1 MGFRQSPSVT
11 TRNGWLW
18 LEPGAVFSIGA
29 AWGSLEPEALEE
41 STPNLM
47 CHAVAELT
55 GYLTRRFGMR
65 DTLNEMVAPHQAES
79 APPPIRQ
86 HYLGGN

>member
-11 TRNGWLW
+11 TRNGWLRS
-18 LEPGAVFSIGA
+18 EPGAVFSIGA

-41 STPNLM
+41 STPDLM

-65 DTLNEMVAPHQAES
+65 DTLVS
-79 APPPIRQ
+79 ACGIR
-86 HYLGGN
+86 